1 MNLEETVSL
10 FTVLK
15 LDIVDLMESVL
26 LIKT

>member
-10 FTVLK
+10 FTVLN